1 MPRLL
6 LVGIFIITQNGLF
19 HNYLLCIGPW
29 AEDFLSIFRG
39 TVVCMKSYIVGSFW
53 NFGEGCSYSVS
64 IVYLLNQFSIFYRTH
79 FAIDFLHG
87 FSENKVIACCVCR
100 FGVSNFYSVFGY
112 FYACDCWLL
121 WCDGSY
127 NEWVSIGPVAEYF
140 LTIYFFPSV
149 AVCVVGSLL
158 YIFECSRGL
167 NLILVYGIIIFVCD
181 AVAVCRDYLV
191 VTCSTFGST
200 RKDYSRFVANNFNT
214 ADH

>member
-1 MPRLL
+1 MHSYSPFSCWYVLECSSYCTFFEVQYFVSAIVVWTSL
-6 LVGIFIITQNGLF
+6 TVF
-19 HNYLLCIGPW
+19 
-29 AEDFLSIFRG
+29 FLGGCS
-39 TVVCMKSYIVGSFW
+39 KYYIVTSCI
-53 NFGEGCSYSVS
+53 CSCFVCYFNSRSAYFNVCDSWS
-64 IVYLLNQFSIFYRTH
+64 IR
-79 FAIDFLHG
+79 
-87 FSENKVIACCVCR
+87 
-100 FGVSNFYSVFGY
+100 
-112 FYACDCWLL
+112 CDC
-121 WCDGSY
+121 GY
-127 NEWVSIGPVAEYF
+127 NEWICARPVTEYF
-140 LTIYFFPSV
+140 LTVLVTFPSV

>member
-1 MPRLL
+1 M
-6 LVGIFIITQNGLF
+6 IADTTNG
-19 HNYLLCIGPW
+19 
-29 AEDFLSIFRG
+29 
-39 TVVCMKSYIVGSFW
+39 
-53 NFGEGCSYSVS
+53 
-64 IVYLLNQFSIFYRTH
+64 
-79 FAIDFLHG
+79 
-87 FSENKVIACCVCR
+87 
-100 FGVSNFYSVFGY
+100 
-112 FYACDCWLL
+112 YAF
-121 WCDGSY
+121 
-127 NEWVSIGPVAEYF
+127 EVAEYF
-140 LTIYFFPSV
+140 LTVLITFPSV